1 MCIIFATLTWPEN
14 SADAILKVLNS
25 CGGMLPD
32 PPKRVCFHTL
42 TFHTLRSTI
51 YVALPVP
58 EQLPYSG
65 YATGSQTVWRNNL
78 CKSEH
83 FLHMQGQ
90 VQFDSHGTRL
100 YDRIRLH
107 QYRTNQS
114 GMLRLHVFITSQT
127 LCTKLH
133 FIFVYICVPFTNCA
147 IYMLNLINWRRW
159 W

>member
-1 MCIIFATLTWPEN
+1 MGACPQTP
-14 SADAILKVLNS
+14 V
-25 CGGMLPD
+25 
-32 PPKRVCFHTL
+32 KRACLRTL
-42 TFHTLRSTI
+42 TFHTLRSTV

-65 YATGSQTVWRNNL
+65 YTTGSHTVWRNNL

-107 QYRTNQS
+107 QYRMNQS
-114 GMLRLHVFITSQT
+114 GTLSLHVFITSP
-127 LCTKLH
+127 KHSVLH
-133 FIFVYICVPFTNCA
+133 CISYFISVLHLPIVLSTC
-147 IYMLNLINWRRW
+147 
-159 W
+159 

>member
-14 SADAILKVLNS
+14 PADAILEVLNS
-25 CGGMLPD
+25 CGGMPPD
-32 PPKRVCFHTL
+32 PPKRACFHTL
-42 TFHTLRSTI
+42 TFCTLRSTV

-65 YATGSQTVWRNNL
+65 YTTGSQTVWRNNL

-107 QYRTNQS
+107 QYRMNQS
-114 GMLRLHVFITSQT
+114 GMLSLHVFITCQT
-127 LCTKLH
+127 LCTTLH
-133 FIFVYICVPFTNCA
+133 FIFYICAPFTNCA
-147 IYMLNLINWRRW
+147 IYMLNLINCRRW